1 MAVKLPFFISRS
13 GRYEPIASVRFVVL
27 FNIATLGFQ
36 SVSGI
41 GTQRSVDYVSEG
53 GRNDYPI
60 LIPKPQ
66 SEPHRL
72 TFKRGYQMRKLSLT
86 GLLSGYTGSQA
97 IEAKGVLGTI
107 LVLDEGQEIKA
118 IYSFISQGVVE
129 WEVSDLDASRSA
141 PLIETFTITHNGLK
155 NIPVPSLF

>member
-1 MAVKLPFFISRS
+1 MKLPFFVSRS
-13 GRYEPIASVRFVVL
+13 GHYDPIVGVRFIVM

-41 GTQRSVDYVSEG
+41 GTQRSVKYVSEG

-60 LIPKPQ
+60 LLPQPQ

-86 GLLSGYTGSQA
+86 GLLAGYTGSQA
-97 IEAKGVLGTI
+97 IEAKKALGTI
-107 LVLDEGQEIKA
+107 LVLDEEQDIKA
-118 IYSFISQGVVE
+118 IYSFVSQGVLE
-129 WEVSDLDASRSA
+129 WELSDLNAMRSE

>member
-1 MAVKLPFFISRS
+1 MNVPFFITRS
-13 GRYEPIASVRFVVL
+13 SHYDPIVAVRFIVL
-27 FNIATLGFQ
+27 FNAVTLGFQ

-41 GTQRSVDYVSEG
+41 STQRSVDFISEG

-66 SEPHRL
+66 TEAHRL
-72 TFKRGYQMRKLSLT
+72 TFKRGYQMRKVSIL
-86 GLLSGYTGSQA
+86 GLLSGYVGSQA
-97 IEAKGVLGTI
+97 IEAQGALGLI
-107 LVLDEGQEIKA
+107 LVLDEGQSIKA

-129 WEVSDLDASRSA
+129 WEVSDLDATRST
-141 PLIETFTITHNGLK
+141 PLIETFTITHKGLT

>member
-1 MAVKLPFFISRS
+1 MDVPFFVTRS
-13 GRYEPIASVRFVVL
+13 GHYDPIVAVRFIVM
-27 FNIATLGFQ
+27 FNAVTLGFQ

-41 GTQRSVDYVSEG
+41 GSQRSVSYVSEG

-60 LIPKPQ
+60 LLPKPQ

-72 TFKRGYQMRKLSLT
+72 TFKRGYQMRKASIL
-86 GLLSGYTGSQA
+86 GLLAGYTGTQA
-97 IEAKGVLGTI
+97 IEAQKALGLI
-107 LVLDEGQEIKA
+107 LVLDERQSIKA

-129 WEVSDLDASRSA
+129 WEVSDLDATRST
-141 PLIETFTITHNGLK
+141 PLIETFTITHRGLK

>member
-1 MAVKLPFFISRS
+1 MDVPFFITRS
-13 GRYEPIASVRFVVL
+13 SHYDPIVAVRFIVL
-27 FNIATLGFQ
+27 FNAVTLGFQ

-41 GTQRSVDYVSEG
+41 GTQRSVDFISEG

-60 LIPKPQ
+60 LLPKPQ

-72 TFKRGYQMRKLSLT
+72 TYKRGYQMRKLSIT
-86 GLLSGYTGSQA
+86 GLLAGYMGSQA
-97 IEAKGVLGTI
+97 IEAQKALGLI
-107 LVLDEGQEIKA
+107 LVLDESQSIKA

-129 WEVSDLDASRSA
+129 WEVSDLDATRTT
-141 PLIETFTITHNGLK
+141 PLIETFTITHRGLK

>member
-1 MAVKLPFFISRS
+1 MDVPFFIKRS
-13 GRYEPIASVRFVVL
+13 GNYDPIVAVRFIVL
-27 FNIATLGFQ
+27 FNTATLGFQ

-41 GTQRSVDYVSEG
+41 GSERSVEFVSEG

-66 SEPHRL
+66 SEAHRL
-72 TFKRGYQMRKLSLT
+72 TFKRGYQMRKASLL

-97 IEAKGVLGTI
+97 IEANGALGLI
-107 LVLDEGQEIKA
+107 LVLDESQSIKA

-129 WEVSDLDASRSA
+129 WEVSDLDATRST
-141 PLIETFTITHNGLK
+141 PLIETFTITHKGLK
-155 NIPVPSLF
+155 NIPIPSLF

>member
-1 MAVKLPFFISRS
+1 MKLPFFISRS
-13 GRYEPIASVRFVVL
+13 GRYEPIAAVRFLVL
-27 FNIATLGFQ
+27 FNTATLGFQ

-41 GTQRSVDYVSEG
+41 STQRSVEYISEG

-60 LIPKPQ
+60 LVPKPQ

-72 TFKRGYQMRKLSLT
+72 TFKRGYQMRRLSIT
-86 GLLSGYTGSQA
+86 GLLSGYLGSQA
-97 IEAKGVLGTI
+97 IEAKGALGTI
-107 LVLDEGQEIKA
+107 LVLDEGQELKA

-129 WEVSDLDASRSA
+129 WELSDLDASRSA

>member
-1 MAVKLPFFISRS
+1 MDVPFFIKRS
-13 GRYEPIASVRFVVL
+13 SSCDPIVAVRFIVL
-27 FNIATLGFQ
+27 FNTSTLGFQ

-41 GTQRSVDYVSEG
+41 GTQRSVEYVSEG

-66 SEPHRL
+66 SEAHRL
-72 TFKRGYQMRKLSLT
+72 TFKRGYQMRKASLM

-97 IEAKGVLGTI
+97 IEANGALGLI
-107 LVLDEGQEIKA
+107 LVLDESQSIKA

-129 WEVSDLDASRSA
+129 WEVSDLDATRST
-141 PLIETFTITHNGLK
+141 PLIETFTITHKGLK
-155 NIPVPSLF
+155 NIPIPSLF

>member
-1 MAVKLPFFISRS
+1 MDVPFFITRS
-13 GRYEPIASVRFVVL
+13 SHYDPIVAVRFIVL
-27 FNIATLGFQ
+27 FNAVTLGFQ

-41 GTQRSVDYVSEG
+41 GTQRSVDFISEG

-72 TFKRGYQMRKLSLT
+72 TFKRGYQMRKLSIT
-86 GLLSGYTGSQA
+86 GLLAGYSGARA
-97 IEAKGVLGTI
+97 IAAQGALGLM
-107 LVLDEGQEIKA
+107 LVLDEGQSIKA

-129 WEVSDLDASRSA
+129 WEVSDLDATRST
-141 PLIETFTITHNGLK
+141 PLIETFTITHKGLK

>member
-1 MAVKLPFFISRS
+1 MKLPFFVSRS
-13 GRYEPIASVRFVVL
+13 GHYDPIVAVRFIVM
-27 FNIATLGFQ
+27 FNVATLGFQ

-41 GTQRSVDYVSEG
+41 YTPRSVDFVSEG

-60 LIPKPQ
+60 LLPKPQ

-86 GLLSGYTGSQA
+86 GLLAGYTGTQA
-97 IEAKGVLGTI
+97 IEAKKALGTI
-107 LVLDEGQEIKA
+107 LVLDESQDIKA
-118 IYSFISQGVVE
+118 IYSFISQGVIE
-129 WEVSDLDASRSA
+129 WELSDLDASHST

-155 NIPVPSLF
+155 NIPVPSLL

>member
-1 MAVKLPFFISRS
+1 MDVPFFISRS
-13 GRYEPIASVRFVVL
+13 SHYDPIVAVRFIVL
-27 FNIATLGFQ
+27 FNTTTLGFQ
-36 SVSGI
+36 SVSGLE
-41 GTQRSVDYVSEG
+41 TKRSVGYVSEG

-72 TFKRGYQMRKLSLT
+72 TFKRGYQMRKLSIT
-86 GLLSGYTGSQA
+86 GLLAGNVGSQA
-97 IEAKGVLGTI
+97 IEARGALGTI
-107 LVLDEGQEIKA
+107 LVLDEKQSIKA

-129 WEVSDLDASRSA
+129 WEVSDLNAERSA
-141 PLIETFTITHNGLK
+141 PLIETFTITHRGLK

>member
-1 MAVKLPFFISRS
+1 MKLPFFISRS
-13 GRYEPIASVRFVVL
+13 GHYDPIAAVRFVVL
-27 FNIATLGFQ
+27 FNVTALGFQ

-41 GTQRSVDYVSEG
+41 RTQRPVDYVSEG

-60 LIPKPQ
+60 LLPKPQ

-72 TFKRGYQMRKLSLT
+72 TFKRGYQMRKVSLG
-86 GLLSGYTGSQA
+86 GLLSGGYKGSQA
-97 IEAKGVLGTI
+97 VEAKGALGTI

-118 IYSFISQGVVE
+118 IYSFISQGAVE
-129 WEVSDLDASRSA
+129 WELSDLDATQSA

-155 NIPVPSLF
+155 NIPVPSLV